1 MGWDGMVG
9 DGRECTSRLE
19 RRYDLRGTIMSLSAS
34 IIPLSAKYFLQHP
47 TAAGNVRSSS
57 WHAVNSHSGPNRPNL
72 GKVSAKT
79 ARAPANKAQV
89 TGYLAPTHRWPLLA
103 PWLPVRQT
111 SANRLR
117 VRRSLKPP
125 WMVLFLDNFIFIF
138 VHLRPASI
146 CVHIRAYIYIKMC
159 IYYTALYGLTHSM
172 HKLVLLPQPS

>member
-1 MGWDGMVG
+1 MWGKGREGRAVGMGW

-19 RRYDLRGTIMSLSAS
+19 RKYNLRGTIMFLSTS
-34 IIPLSAKYFLQHP
+34 IIPLTSKYFLQHP
-47 TAAGNVRSSS
+47 TATRNIRSSS
-57 WHAVNSHSGPNRPNL
+57 WRAVNSHSCPNRPNL

-89 TGYLAPTHRWPLLA
+89 TGYLAPTHRRPLLA

-125 WMVLFLDNFIFIF
+125 WMVPFLDNFIFIF
-138 VHLRPASI
+138 VHLLSASI
-146 CVHIRAYIYIKMC
+146 NVHIRA
-159 IYYTALYGLTHSM
+159 
-172 HKLVLLPQPS
+172 